1 MMGRRAHV
9 CGLIFLLLSSVALFA
24 TDTQYTIKEG
34 ETLFSVARKLQVPVD
49 LLSRMNGIVDT
60 GKVKAGTVLK
70 VPIVYVVKK
79 GDTLYGI
86 ARAFSISLASLMDAN
101 DLGEQAK
108 LKVGEKLAIPATG
121 ESATPADQQA
131 AGGNTPT
138 VVSAPPTGD
147 GAVPV
152 TRVAGSFV
160 WPLTGKR
167 APENGKLPG
176 LVFYGAAGDVV
187 HSATAGEV
195 KWAATFWGRGKIII
209 VKQADGTLLTYSG
222 NREIL
227 VNVGDRVSAGTEIAR
242 LGDSPEGGGVR
253 LHLSIQDS
261 SGHIV
266 DPEKYFS
273 AKS

>member
-1 MMGRRAHV
+1 MTGRFAH
-9 CGLIFLLLSSVALFA
+9 GLGLAFLLLCVTALLA
-24 TDTQYTIKEG
+24 ADTQYTIKEG

-49 LLSRMNGIVDT
+49 VLSRMNGIVDT
-60 GKVKAGTVLK
+60 GKVKAGTVLAI
-70 VPIVYVVKK
+70 PNVYTVKK

-86 ARAFSISLASLMDAN
+86 ARAFSVSLARLLDAN
-101 DLGEQAK
+101 ALGEDAK
-108 LKVGEKLAIPATG
+108 LKVGEKLVIPGGGSGVA
-121 ESATPADQQA
+121 AADQQSSSS
-131 AGGNTPT
+131 
-138 VVSAPPTGD
+138 SAPPAGIVSAT
-147 GAVPV
+147 ASSAP
-152 TRVAGSFV
+152 RVAGSFV
-160 WPLTGKR
+160 WPLPGR
-167 APENGKLPG
+167 REPENGKLPG

-227 VNVGDRVSAGTEIAR
+227 VNVGDRVSPGSEIAR

-253 LHLSIQDS
+253 LHLSIQDAN
-261 SGHIV
+261 GHSV

-273 AKS
+273 AKSQT